1 MVAEVFVEGGGNKN
15 LNIELRRAFGSL
27 AEKAGLRGRMP
38 SFVACGS
45 RHEAYK
51 DFVTALEHP
60 EPGKT
65 SLLLVDSEDV
75 VSEASPWGH
84 LADRGEDG
92 WRQPAG
98 ASEGQCH
105 LMVQAMESW
114 FLADIPALR
123 QYFGPDFRD
132 AALPSRDGI
141 EAAPKAAVIEGL
153 TKAAKKTRK
162 GGYDKGRDS
171 FGILKTLDVAK
182 VRAASPW
189 ADRFFASLDKATKGQ
204 EP

>member
-38 SFVACGS
+38 SFVACGN

-51 DFVTALEHP
+51 DFVTALENP

-65 SLLLVDSEDV
+65 FLLLVDSEGP
-75 VSEASPWGH
+75 VSEESPWTH
-84 LADRGEDG
+84 LGGREEDG
-92 WRQPAG
+92 WRQPPG
-98 ASEGQCH
+98 ATDGQCH
-105 LMVQAMESW
+105 LMVQAMEAW
-114 FLADIPALR
+114 FLSDIPAIR
-123 QYFGPDFRD
+123 QYFGSEFKE
-132 AALPSRDGI
+132 AVLPSRDRI
-141 EAAPKAAVIEGL
+141 EAAPKADVIEGL

-189 ADRFFASLDKATKGQ
+189 ADRFFTSLDKATKGQ

>member
-15 LNIELRRAFGSL
+15 LDIKLRQAFGML
-27 AEKAGLRGRMP
+27 ADRAGLRGRMP
-38 SFVACGS
+38 KFVACGS

-65 SLLLVDSEDV
+65 SLLLVDSEGP
-75 VSEASPWGH
+75 VSEESPWTH
-84 LADRGEDG
+84 LGGREEGG
-92 WRQPAG
+92 WRQPPG
-98 ASEGQCH
+98 ATDGQCH
-105 LMVQAMESW
+105 FMVQAMESW

-123 QYFGPDFRD
+123 QYFGQDFKEK
-132 AALPSRDGI
+132 ALPRGSI
-141 EAAPKAAVIEGL
+141 EAASKAAVIEGL
-153 TKAAKKTRK
+153 TKAAKMTRK

-171 FGILKTLDVAK
+171 FGILKTLDIAK

-189 ADRFFASLDKATKGQ
+189 ADRFFTSLDKTTKGE